1 MIGLASF
8 YLIGYSIGRYRAV
21 YSGLKSFCIGRIGDV
36 LFIVVV
42 SVGLRDMSGSLC
54 VLSIFGCYS
63 AFYSNVVIS
72 SVVLIIAVTK
82 STAFGLHIWLPDAM
96 EGPVPVS
103 SLIHAATLVVSGC
116 ILCVMHG
123 SLTMVYIICCSDYG
137 LYIVSS
143 TVYIALVV
151 LSMWDTKRVV
161 AYSTVYVI
169 GFCVVSS
176 VIVSG

>member
-42 SVGLRDMSGSLC
+42 SIGLRDMCGSLC
-54 VLSIFGCYS
+54 VVSVFGCYS
-63 AFYSNVVIS
+63 AFYSNVV
-72 SVVLIIAVTK
+72 VFGVLLIIAVTK

-96 EGPVPVS
+96 EGPIPVS

-116 ILCVMHG
+116 LLVVLHG
-123 SLTMVYIICCSDYG
+123 SLTVVYIMCVSDYG
-137 LYIVSS
+137 LYIIGSV
-143 TVYIALVV
+143 VFIGLVV